1 MMTEW
6 QPSAGIEATDE
17 LMEII
22 LCDGHISVLA
32 GAGAGKTELLAQ
44 KADYLLQTG
53 KCMWPKKILCLS
65 YKKEAQENIK
75 ERVMSRCGS
84 KGERFDSYTFDAF
97 CKSIVDRFK
106 DVLPDSKRPSNSYDL
121 VFDNKES
128 NGRDKVSFDLI
139 RYLALVIFKERE
151 DISDLFSMTYSHV
164 FIDEFQDTRTD
175 QYELIKLLF
184 KNKGSSL
191 LSVGD
196 INQSIMLW
204 AGAKRTVF
212 DDYIKDFNA
221 IKKLLV
227 KNFRASDEIQEVLRC
242 FIHYVQNDTN
252 FSPIAKDINN
262 CTIHFY
268 NDEISEAEDLS
279 DIIKGL
285 IESGFSE
292 NEICVLTKQQ
302 SEKYTE
308 QLRHSLTKKN
318 IRNLEM
324 SELQDL
330 LKEPLGELF
339 SACFKLYT
347 SRSLSGYTDLCQLY
361 LGMYRISSGDAKE
374 ELLIKSLSNEIARHR
389 AELGNQPNADSLLK
403 CIKETVEFFC
413 IDRIKGRW
421 GQYKSAGY
429 WVKVWNGLEQ
439 HLRYTISSTVSLND
453 AVQLFGADNSVQVM
467 NIHKCKGLEY
477 KVVILLGLEDQA
489 FWTYHS
495 QKFENDCALYVAL
508 SRAKEKVIISTANFR
523 SHRINSRYDNRT
535 SLYNMLNPVYE
546 FLKTHCKFKVVT

>member
-1 MMTEW
+1 
-6 QPSAGIEATDE
+6 
-17 LMEII
+17 
-22 LCDGHISVLA
+22 
-32 GAGAGKTELLAQ
+32 
-44 KADYLLQTG
+44 
-53 KCMWPKKILCLS
+53 
-65 YKKEAQENIK
+65 
-75 ERVMSRCGS
+75 
-84 KGERFDSYTFDAF
+84 
-97 CKSIVDRFK
+97 
-106 DVLPDSKRPSNSYDL
+106 
-121 VFDNKES
+121 
-128 NGRDKVSFDLI
+128 
-139 RYLALVIFKERE
+139 
-151 DISDLFSMTYSHV
+151 
-164 FIDEFQDTRTD
+164 
-175 QYELIKLLF
+175 F
-184 KNKGSSL
+184 KNKGNSL

-221 IKKLLV
+221 TKKLLV

-285 IESGFSE
+285 IGSGISE

-389 AELGNQPNADSLLK
+389 AELGNQPNADSLLT

-439 HLRYTISSTVSLND
+439 HLRYTISSTGSLND

-523 SHRINSRYDNRT
+523 SHRINSRY
-535 SLYNMLNPVYE
+535 
-546 FLKTHCKFKVVT
+546 

>member
-1 MMTEW
+1 M
-6 QPSAGIEATDE
+6 
-17 LMEII
+17 
-22 LCDGHISVLA
+22 
-32 GAGAGKTELLAQ
+32 
-44 KADYLLQTG
+44 
-53 KCMWPKKILCLS
+53 
-65 YKKEAQENIK
+65 
-75 ERVMSRCGS
+75 
-84 KGERFDSYTFDAF
+84 
-97 CKSIVDRFK
+97 
-106 DVLPDSKRPSNSYDL
+106 

-184 KNKGSSL
+184 KNKGNSL

-221 IKKLLV
+221 TKKLLV

-285 IESGFSE
+285 IGSGISE

-308 QLRHSLTKKN
+308 QLRHSLTKK
-318 IRNLEM
+318 
-324 SELQDL
+324 
-330 LKEPLGELF
+330 
-339 SACFKLYT
+339 Y
-347 SRSLSGYTDLCQLY
+347 
-361 LGMYRISSGDAKE
+361 
-374 ELLIKSLSNEIARHR
+374 
-389 AELGNQPNADSLLK
+389 
-403 CIKETVEFFC
+403 
-413 IDRIKGRW
+413 
-421 GQYKSAGY
+421 
-429 WVKVWNGLEQ
+429 
-439 HLRYTISSTVSLND
+439 
-453 AVQLFGADNSVQVM
+453 
-467 NIHKCKGLEY
+467 
-477 KVVILLGLEDQA
+477 
-489 FWTYHS
+489 
-495 QKFENDCALYVAL
+495 
-508 SRAKEKVIISTANFR
+508 
-523 SHRINSRYDNRT
+523 
-535 SLYNMLNPVYE
+535 
-546 FLKTHCKFKVVT
+546 